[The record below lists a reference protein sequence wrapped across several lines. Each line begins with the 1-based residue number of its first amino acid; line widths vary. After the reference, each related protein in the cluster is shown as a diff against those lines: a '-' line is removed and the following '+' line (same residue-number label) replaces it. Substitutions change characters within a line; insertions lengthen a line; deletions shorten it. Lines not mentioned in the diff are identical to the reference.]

1 MTAPNSRKLSRRTAL
16 KVAAVSAAVPA
27 VAATG
32 HFSSALERWQRP
44 FTVSRAQNVPFPELE
59 EITVAELRAALDARR
74 VSARELVE
82 MYLARIDQ
90 IDRNGPRL
98 NSILEVNPDAHTIA
112 SDRDAELQRGESRG
126 PLHGI
131 PVLLKDNIE
140 TADQMLT
147 TAGSLALT
155 TSRPQ
160 QDATV
165 VARLREAGAVILV
178 KTNLSEWANFRGNQ
192 ASSGWSGRGGQ
203 CLNPYA
209 LDRSPCG
216 SSSGSAAAVAANLAA
231 LARGTETDGS
241 IVCPSHVNDIVGIKP
256 TVGLTSRAGVIP
268 LAHSQDTVG
277 PHGRT
282 VADAAAGLG
291 VLTGR
296 DARDPMTEAGASAG
310 HRDYTQFL
318 DPNGLRGA
326 RIGVPRN
333 AGFFGYSP
341 EADAIAEAAIEALR
355 YLGAEVID
363 QTDFPNADEMVAE
376 PGEFEVLLYEFKA
389 DINAYLAARNDPEI
403 RTLEDLIRFNAEHA
417 NEELLYFG
425 QEIFELAQEKGPL
438 TEQGYRDALAKNH
451 RLSREE
457 GIDAI
462 LQAHNLDALVAPTG
476 SPTWPIDLINGDLFL
491 GASSSPAAMAGY
503 PIITVPAGHAF
514 GLPVGISFMGTAYS
528 EPTLIKLA
536 YAFEQATQVRER
548 PRFIEDTTAPA
559 GGLGAVEPV
568 FVPGMATPVA
578 SPVLATPV
586 EGSTEGASATPAVE
600 PRT

>member
-1 MTAPNSRKLSRRTAL
+1 MTASDRRRVSRRTTL
-16 KVAAVSAAVPA
+16 KWAAAAAAVPA
-27 VAATG
+27 VAATT
-32 HFSSALERWQRP
+32 HFSSALERWQHP
-44 FTVSRAQNVPFPELE
+44 AVVSLAQNVPFPELE
-59 EITVAELRAALDARR
+59 EISVAELRAALDARR
-74 VSARELVE
+74 VSARELVD

-90 IDRNGPRL
+90 IDRHGPRL
-98 NSILEVNPDAHTIA
+98 NSILEVNPDAQMIA
-112 SDRDAELQRGESRG
+112 DERDAELQRGEARG

-131 PVLLKDNIE
+131 PILLKDNID
-140 TADQMLT
+140 TADRMLT
-147 TAGSLALT
+147 TAGSLALM
-155 TSRPQ
+155 TSRPP

-165 VARLREAGAVILV
+165 VARLRDAGAVILG
-178 KTNLSEWANFRGNQ
+178 KTTLSEWANFRGNQ
-192 ASSGWSGRGGQ
+192 SSSGWSGRGGQ

-216 SSSGSAAAVAANLAA
+216 SSSGSAAAVAANLAPLA
-231 LARGTETDGS
+231 LGTETDGS
-241 IVCPSHVNDIVGIKP
+241 IVCPSHVNGIVGIKP

-268 LAHSQDTVG
+268 IAHSQDTVG

-282 VADAAAGLG
+282 VADAAAALG

-296 DARDPMTEAGASAG
+296 DARDSMTADAASAG

-333 AGFFGYSP
+333 AGFVGYSP
-341 EADAIAEAAIEALR
+341 EADAITEAAIDALR

-363 QTDFPNADEMVAE
+363 PTDFPQAEEMMAE

-389 DINAYLAARNDPEI
+389 DLNDYLAARNDPEI
-403 RTLEDLIRFNAEHA
+403 HTLEDLIRFNAEHA

-438 TEQGYRDALAKNH
+438 TEQGYRDALDKNH

-462 LQAHNLDALVAPTG
+462 LQEHNLDALVAPTG
-476 SPTWPIDLINGDLFL
+476 SPAWRIDLINGDLFL

-503 PIITVPAGHAF
+503 PLVTVPAGHAF
-514 GLPVGISFMGTAYS
+514 DLPVGITFMGSAYS

-536 YAFEQATQVRER
+536 YAFEQATQVRR
-548 PRFIEDTTAPA
+548 APRFLDSTTAPA
-559 GGLGAVEPV
+559 GGLGGIEPV
-568 FVPGMATPVA
+568 FVPGAATPVG

-586 EGSTEGASATPAVE
+586 DGASATPAVE